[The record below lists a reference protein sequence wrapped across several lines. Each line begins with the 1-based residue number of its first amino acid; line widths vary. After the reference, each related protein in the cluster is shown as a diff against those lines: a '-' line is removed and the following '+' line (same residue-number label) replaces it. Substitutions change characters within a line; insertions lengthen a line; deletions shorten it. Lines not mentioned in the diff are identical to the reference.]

1 MILALLWMALGCAGG
16 DKAAEDTSQVDP
28 DPDPDPEACIQPTL
42 DVQVGTGSMSY
53 TPLNDGDPVTLV
65 HGPQG
70 GWHILGSVWI
80 NHTNPIV
87 RIHFEATTEAEG
99 VLISGNNYTVML
111 VSDGECS
118 GFFPGMYG
126 YVSVMEMPGGET
138 ATPPE
143 LLGGKA
149 VILRMTAEDEEGN
162 IGEGQVRVVVELD
175 PADVGGAAP

>member
-70 GWHILGSVWI
+70 GWHILGAAYM
-80 NHTNPIV
+80 TNFDPV
-87 RIHFEATTEAEG
+87 VNIHYTVVVEATGA
-99 VLISGNNYTVML
+99 VVADNNYRVQMKA
-111 VSDGECS
+111 DGDCA
-118 GFFPGMYG
+118 GFYPGMYG
-126 YVSVMEMPGGET
+126 YLDVREIVDGE
-138 ATPPE
+138 ADTPPE
-143 LLGGKA
+143 LLGGEQ
-149 VILRMTAEDEEGN
+149 LRLTMDVTDLVGRAGTDSLL
-162 IGEGQVRVVVELD
+162 VVGELD
-175 PADVGGAAP
+175 PHDL